1 VAMTISKGLIVQL
14 SRGCAA
20 AALLLATACSSVPSR
35 SAPAS
40 PSASP
45 SASPQESVDSGVSS
59 LNLLVG
65 MRRLDEDDWEP
76 VDEPGVVGL
85 EYANERPNAALGFEF
100 GLAIAAAEEDEFVTG
115 LGDVEFTNRALEV
128 YGGLRKTFFAD
139 AAVRPYLGAG
149 VTAIGVEVEGES
161 GGVSADDDDTTFGGY
176 AHGGLEFRITNSFRL
191 GIDARAVFGTDV
203 DLFGASGDVD
213 YEQLALVAGFSI

>member
-1 VAMTISKGLIVQL
+1 MKNPTPLLAAF

-20 AALLLATACSSVPSR
+20 TVLLLATACSSVPSR

-40 PSASP
+40 P
-45 SASPQESVDSGVSS
+45 QESADTGVSS

-65 MRRLDEDDWEP
+65 KRQLDEDEWEP
-76 VDEPGVVGL
+76 VDEPGVIGL
-85 EYANERPNAALGFEF
+85 EYANEHANAALGFEV
-100 GLAIAAAEEDEFVTG
+100 GVSIAAAEEDEFVTG
-115 LGDVEFTNRALEV
+115 LGDVEFTNRALEI

-149 VTAIGVEVEGES
+149 VTAIGVEAEGEA
-161 GGVSADDDDTTFGGY
+161 GGVSVDDDDTTFGGY
-176 AHGGLEFRITNSFRL
+176 AHGGLEFRITDSFRL
-191 GIDARAVFGTDV
+191 GVDVRAVFGTDV
-203 DLFGASGDVD
+203 DLFDASGDTD

>member
-1 VAMTISKGLIVQL
+1 VAMTISKGLFVQL

-20 AALLLATACSSVPSR
+20 TALLLATACSSVPSR

-40 PSASP
+40 PQESPASP
-45 SASPQESVDSGVSS
+45 PASVDSGVSS
-59 LNLLVG
+59 LNLLFG

-76 VDEPGVVGL
+76 VDELGVFGL

-100 GLAIAAAEEDEFVTG
+100 GLSIAAAEEDEFVTG
-115 LGDVEFTNRALEV
+115 LGDVEFTNRALEI

-161 GGVSADDDDTTFGGY
+161 GGVSADDDDSTFGGY

-191 GIDARAVFGTDV
+191 GVDARAVFGTDV